1 MGVAPEPPGDL
12 DRIAWRVFSDPSR
25 VRLKGLVFRQL
36 DIFRGGRGV
45 PFAGISFRADLAG
58 A

>member
-1 MGVAPEPPGDL
+1 MGVAPEPPGDS

-25 VRLKGLVFRQL
+25 VRLKDLVFHKL
-36 DIFRGGRGV
+36 DIFRGGRGI
-45 PFAGISFRADLAG
+45 PLAGISFRADLAG